1 MRKSKVFTGVLI
13 AATMIMVA
21 GCAGT
26 SGTPKEESKAA
37 EVQTSG
43 KEETEK
49 TEGTEAESKSEGA
62 FAGNDLI
69 PVVDGVAEI
78 TCGATTT
85 GGWTYMYTSSAAQVV
100 SSNNDNINITPAIT
114 TGGGENLIS
123 VATGEMPMGVA
134 SAAYIYNN

>member
-62 FAGNDLI
+62 FEGNDLI

-78 TCGATTT
+78 TCGATT
-85 GGWTYMYTSSAAQVV
+85 Y
-100 SSNNDNINITPAIT
+100 
-114 TGGGENLIS
+114 
-123 VATGEMPMGVA
+123 
-134 SAAYIYNN
+134 